1 MLEKS
6 DIAHLIRECNL
17 LQIEVD
23 DRHINLINQIYALGI
38 NLGVNQA
45 KEAIVWRINGPL
57 WVKFIEENICHQ

>member
-57 WVKFIEENICHQ
+57 WVKFIEENICQ

>member
-17 LQIEVD
+17 LQIEVG

-57 WVKFIEENICHQ
+57 WVKFIEENLCP

>member
-57 WVKFIEENICHQ
+57 WVKFIEENLCP